1 VHGSGTVDARFARY
15 VDFDYLD
22 DELFSTDYRSSP
34 HVRHA
39 TVLPEV
45 PTVRLSPRTPDVTE
59 PPTVRLAPRP
69 PGYVMAP
76 VYIPVPIYISLSGD
90 WAGEP
95 YNPTAPYAADENG
108 AEIVA
113 LVGLAVL
120 LVVAV
125 AGVGIMLWWW
135 GV

>member
-1 VHGSGTVDARFARY
+1 MQVSGTVDARFARSAE
-15 VDFDYLD
+15 FDRLD

-34 HVRHA
+34 QARHV

-45 PTVRLSPRTPDVTE
+45 PTVRLAPRASTYAE
-59 PPTVRLAPRP
+59 PPTVRLAQRTA
-69 PGYVMAP
+69 GYPTAP

-90 WAGEP
+90 FAGEP
-95 YNPTAPYAADENG
+95 YNPTAPYTADENG